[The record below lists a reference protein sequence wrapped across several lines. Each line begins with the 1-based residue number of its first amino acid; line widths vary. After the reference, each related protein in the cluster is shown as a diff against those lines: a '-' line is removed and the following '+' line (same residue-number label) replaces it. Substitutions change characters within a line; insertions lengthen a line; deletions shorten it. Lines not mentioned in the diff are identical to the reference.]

1 MTLLTEFTTPDLSDA
16 NADAQVLPFQWQSF
30 GQRQKFAGPV
40 STVACL
46 DDNSRVAEAVTEP
59 GEGRVLLVDG
69 RGSLDRSLLGDRLAE
84 LASSNGWAG
93 VVVVGAVRDVE
104 VIDGIDIGVKS
115 LGVCPQKTE
124 KRNIGDRDVA
134 LRLGEVPVQAGDWLY
149 ADRNGV
155 LVASRPLHAE

>member
-69 RGSLDRSLLGDRLAE
+69 RGSLDRSLFGDRLAE

-104 VIDGIDIGVKS
+104 VIDAIDIGVKS